1 MGKIYRKAPL
11 GSIRA
16 FPLRR
21 FGVKVLVLGAGVVGV
36 AAAYYLARRGL
47 EVEVVDRQTGPGM
60 ETSFANGGQV
70 SASHAEPWANPDT
83 PRKILKWLG
92 RDDAPLLFRPRL
104 DPALWAWGLR
114 FLGNCRAE
122 RARINIERTL
132 RIALHSR
139 ACLAEL
145 RRETG
150 ISYDDRQSGILHFYR
165 DPREY
170 EHALRQAETMAALG
184 CDRRPLDPAA
194 CVALEPALGP
204 VRDRLAGGILSPDD
218 ESGDAYLFTLA
229 LAGKARELGVGF
241 HFGRTILGLETEGN
255 RIARVATDAGPLAA
269 DRYLVALGS
278 YSPLLLRPLG
288 IRLPIYPAKGYSAT
302 LPLTDAAK
310 APTVSLTDDEH
321 KLVFSRLG
329 ERLRVAGTAEMA
341 GWNPALNEKR
351 AKLVLARALA
361 LFPGCADP
369 AAATLWAG
377 LRPKTPD
384 SVPILG
390 ATPYANLFLD
400 TGHGTLGWTMACGSG
415 QAMADLIAGNPP
427 RIDLSGLGM
436 DRFRT

>member
-1 MGKIYRKAPL
+1 M
-11 GSIRA
+11 
-16 FPLRR
+16 
-21 FGVKVLVLGAGVVGV
+21 KVLVLGAGVVGV

-47 EVEVVDRQTGPGM
+47 EVVVVERQPGPGL

-92 RDDAPLLFRPRL
+92 RDDAPLLFRPRF

-132 RIALHSR
+132 RVALYSR
-139 ACLAEL
+139 TCLAEL
-145 RRETG
+145 RRDTG
-150 ISYDDRQSGILHFYR
+150 ISYDDRQAGILHFYR

-170 EHALRQAETMAALG
+170 EHAVRQAAVMAELG
-184 CDRRPLDPAA
+184 CDRQPVDAA
-194 CVALEPALGP
+194 GCVALEPALAS
-204 VRDRLAGGILSPDD
+204 VRDRLAGGIFSPDD
-218 ESGDAYLFTLA
+218 ENGDAYRFTCTLA
-229 LAGKARELGVGF
+229 EMAKALGATF
-241 HFGRTILGLETEGN
+241 HFGRAVRGLEGEGN
-255 RIARVATDAGPLAA
+255 RIVRVLTDAGPLEA

-302 LPLTDAAK
+302 LPLTDPTK

-321 KLVFSRLG
+321 KLVYSRLG
-329 ERLRVAGTAEMA
+329 ARLRIAGTAEMA
-341 GWNPALNEKR
+341 GWNSDINERR
-351 AKLVLARALA
+351 ARLVLDQALA
-361 LFPGCADP
+361 LFPGCGDP

-384 SVPILG
+384 SVPVLG
-390 ATPYANLFLD
+390 ATPYANLFLN

-415 QAMADLIAGNPP
+415 RAMADLIAGAPP
-427 RIDLSGLGM
+427 QIDLAGLGM
-436 DRFRT
+436 DRF